1 MCFHISIINNHNS
14 IEEEMSAKFVKPENF
29 NPKSHISAFSNP
41 LIPIINSTNT
51 QKINLFSWGLIPHWV
66 KNINEANIIRRM
78 TYNAKSETVNQKPS
92 FKYSIKNKKCLII
105 ANGFYEWQTTDQ
117 GKICY
122 YITSSDSNMIVFA
135 GIWSKWINRLNGEN
149 IKTVSILTQKANKA
163 MSFIHNIKKRQ
174 PVILNKINRNIWLN
188 SNHKFSNILNE
199 SYETN
204 FNYRI
209 VKSPLKN

>member
-14 IEEEMSAKFVKPENF
+14 IEEEMNAKFVNEENF
-29 NPKSHISAFSNP
+29 NPNLHISAFSNP
-41 LIPIINSTNT
+41 LIPVIISKNI
-51 QKINLFSWGLIPHWV
+51 QEINLFNWGLIPHWA
-66 KNINEANIIRRM
+66 KDTNQANRIRRM

-92 FKYSIKNKKCLII
+92 FKFSIKNKKCLII
-105 ANGFYEWQTTDQ
+105 ANGFYEWQATNK

-122 YITSSDSNMIVFA
+122 YITSSDSNIIAFA
-135 GIWSKWINRLNGEN
+135 GIWSIWINRSNGESV
-149 IKTVSILTQKANKA
+149 KSASILTQRANKT

-174 PVILNKINRNIWLN
+174 PVVLNKIHRNLWLN
-188 SNHKFSNILNE
+188 SQHNFSNILNS
-199 SYETN
+199 SYDTN

>member
-14 IEEEMSAKFVKPENF
+14 IEKEMNAKFVNKENF
-29 NPKSHISAFSNP
+29 NPKPHISAFSNP
-41 LIPIINSTNT
+41 VIPVIISKNI
-51 QKINLFSWGLIPHWV
+51 QEINLFNWGLIPHWV
-66 KNINEANIIRRM
+66 KNIDEANTIRRM

-105 ANGFYEWQTTDQ
+105 ANGFYEWQTTDK

-135 GIWSKWINRLNGEN
+135 GIWSIWINRLNGES
-149 IKTVSILTQKANKA
+149 IKTVSILTQKANKT

-174 PVILNKINRNIWLN
+174 PVILNKIHRNIWLN
-188 SNHKFSNILNE
+188 SNHKLSNILDE
-199 SYETN
+199 YYETN